1 MKYLERRVIH
11 GILLLI
17 GVSVLCFLF
26 SDLAPGSFFDE
37 MKLNPQI
44 SSATVAALRSQYGL
58 DKPLPVRYVNWVQSV
73 LRGEWGYSFAYNS
86 SVRSLLVVR
95 ARNTLLL
102 TTLAMVLSWLIALPV
117 GIWISNHPGRWDDR
131 LSMGGT
137 SLLLSVPELVVA
149 LCLLY
154 FAIRTHALPV
164 GGMTSVGF
172 DDLSLYEK
180 GRDLV
185 RHLVVPVSA
194 LVLASLPILVRHV
207 RASML
212 EVLNSPFIHAARGHG
227 IGRARLLFRYALP
240 LAANPLI
247 SLFGLSVAGLLS
259 GSLLVEVI
267 TGWPGMGPLL
277 LEASMSRDLF
287 VVVGVVMA
295 STLLM
300 VFGSLLADVLLVIV
314 DPRIRME

>member
-26 SDLAPGSFFDE
+26 SDLAPGSFFDD

-58 DKPLPVRYVNWVQSV
+58 DKPLPVRYVNWIQSV

-172 DDLSLYEK
+172 DDLRLYEK
-180 GRDLV
+180 GRDLA
-185 RHLVVPVSA
+185 RHLVVPVST

-314 DPRIRME
+314 DPRIRVE